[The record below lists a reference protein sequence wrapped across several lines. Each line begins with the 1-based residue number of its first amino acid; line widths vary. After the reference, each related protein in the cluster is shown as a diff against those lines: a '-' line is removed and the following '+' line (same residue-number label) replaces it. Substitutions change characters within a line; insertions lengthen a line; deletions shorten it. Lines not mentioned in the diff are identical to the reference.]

1 MKAGARD
8 GRYIDAVAPLF
19 TGIKLMVGGVVTDM
33 ATLDPLAV
41 PVVAPEGMSGAEM
54 IALVEQA
61 GRSGGMVNFTF
72 HGIGGD
78 YLDVS
83 REAHDEL
90 LAYLAAHRDA
100 YWTAPF
106 IEQMRWVRAQQAPAG
121 GAPPAA
127 QGR

>member
-78 YLDVS
+78 YLDVN

-90 LAYLAAHRDA
+90 LAYLAAHRDT
-100 YWTAPF
+100 YWTTTF
-106 IEQMRWVRAQQAPAG
+106 IEQMQWLRAWHARP
-121 GAPPAA
+121 
-127 QGR
+127 